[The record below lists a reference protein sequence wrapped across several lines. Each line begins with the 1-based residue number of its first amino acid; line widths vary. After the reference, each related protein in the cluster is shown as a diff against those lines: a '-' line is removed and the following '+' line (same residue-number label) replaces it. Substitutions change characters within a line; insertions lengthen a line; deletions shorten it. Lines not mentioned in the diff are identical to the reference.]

1 MIRLS
6 DDPHVV
12 RDVAEKVQP
21 WVPKTKRSYVT
32 FAAIHGLQPHVDRL
46 IAEAVAK
53 AEDAA
58 TIACLRAEVERKDK
72 ALRSLYRAYVN
83 TLEIGRD
90 RIVMLGGDCDPVS
103 VMENGDPALVA
114 ARAALSDG
122 AAP

>member
-1 MIRLS
+1 MTRLS
-6 DDPHVV
+6 DDPQIV

-72 ALRSLYRAYVN
+72 ALREL
-83 TLEIGRD
+83 
-90 RIVMLGGDCDPVS
+90 IVCKDNQELAGSGDISRWQRVWND
-103 VMENGDPALVA
+103 
-114 ARAALSDG
+114 ARAALG